1 MVSSS
6 FSDEVVSVTKL
17 RKEMTAMLEKVRS
30 GVPVTI
36 MQGDT
41 ADVAIVRRGDY
52 SKLEE
57 DVRKLSRQIADLESE
72 IETLEVMADPELMD
86 SISAGLTSY
95 KASETIALDE
105 LLGKGS

>member
-41 ADVAIVRRGDY
+41 ADVAIVRRRDY

-57 DVRKLSRQIADLESE
+57 DVRELSRQIAESHGGTL
-72 IETLEVMADPELMD
+72 TLENSPSGGATARLLIPLDLR
-86 SISAGLTSY
+86 
-95 KASETIALDE
+95 ASEPVASLALPPAASD
-105 LLGKGS
+105 